1 MRIALYIYLGIVLF
15 NCLVV
20 FCLYFLDMGFYK
32 KYQDQLNYLKAL
44 KLAKHAKTA

>member
-15 NCLVV
+15 NCLVF
-20 FCLYFLDMGFYK
+20 FCFYFWNMDLYK
-32 KYQDQLNYLKAL
+32 KYQDLLNYLKAL